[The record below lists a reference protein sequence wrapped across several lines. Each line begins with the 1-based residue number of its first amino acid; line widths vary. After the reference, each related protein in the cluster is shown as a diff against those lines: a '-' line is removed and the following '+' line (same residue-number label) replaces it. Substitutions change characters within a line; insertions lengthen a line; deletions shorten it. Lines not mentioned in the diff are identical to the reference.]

1 MVPVQRIE
9 LPTFGLQNRCST
21 AELNRRIEAIGGSKV
36 SRPLVRSSA
45 ARISDLVAKGQN
57 LKNRFDRSRMEK
69 AAFPAAFSERDS
81 RTALLAEMPP
91 AVLAAE
97 QGAGDADKPVAAG
110 VILAAER
117 IGGNRRR
124 RADRTADDAG
134 RDIGGPEAAVVVSAI
149 VAVLPGAIPI
159 GLIADRPDAGSCRCR
174 DFPVPGSGNWRL
186 DSTAR
191 SSRDC
196 RRLPAPRRGLR
207 ARTQGS
213 LQWREF
219 RIWSLVDSI
228 SGCQR

>member
-1 MVPVQRIE
+1 MAGLSRKAQRAALLGASGSLRHFATSHPLPRCNCWEAKPSKNQHKSLISLVPVERIE

-45 ARISDLVAKGQN
+45 AQISDLVAKGQN

-91 AVLAAE
+91 TVLAAE

-110 VILAAER
+110 VVLAAER

-159 GLIADRPDAGSCRCR
+159 GLI
-174 DFPVPGSGNWRL
+174 
-186 DSTAR
+186 
-191 SSRDC
+191 
-196 RRLPAPRRGLR
+196 
-207 ARTQGS
+207 
-213 LQWREF
+213 
-219 RIWSLVDSI
+219 
-228 SGCQR
+228 